1 MRLCLKLRQGQGPW
15 IAFLK
20 EWVSRGLQAFGG
32 SGQSPALLAAL
43 LAPTLAAAD
52 PLLASPPGLA
62 PTAQAEYRHFLDD
75 NLPRAF
81 ALSPDGRAA
90 RGTGATPAQA
100 REAAL
105 AACGRATP
113 ALATPP
119 TAPPTLVQPGPA
131 LPRPCALWADGLSV
145 VAPGHES
152 APPAPPA
159 TLRDTWNYT
168 LAPDP
173 RFAWHG
179 PADAAG
185 VVLWAHGRTAGQDS
199 RGVQPPPL
207 LRPFG
212 NAGFDVVRLD
222 REPFADDRDRAGVW
236 LRDSLALLRRLGY
249 RRIVAAGQ
257 SRGAWNALQSLDT
270 PNLADAVI
278 ALSPAA
284 QGSAAGTNLGSQD
297 DEMRRLVRA
306 AASSATRLAVAQ
318 FADDP
323 FAADEDDRARRLSSL
338 RPTLGAVLLIDRPP
352 GFAGHGAGLDP
363 EFAARFGACLLRFAT
378 APDPPAACP

>member
-1 MRLCLKLRQGQGPW
+1 M
-15 IAFLK
+15 
-20 EWVSRGLQAFGG
+20 SRGLRAVGG

-43 LAPTLAAAD
+43 LAPTLAAAAD
-52 PLLASPPGLA
+52 AIPPPPPGLSPA
-62 PTAQAEYRHFLDD
+62 AQAEYRRFLDD

-100 REAAL
+100 RDAAL
-105 AACGRATP
+105 TNCLRAT
-113 ALATPP
+113 
-119 TAPPTLVQPGPA
+119 
-131 LPRPCALWADGLSV
+131 LPHASPQPCALWADGLAV

-152 APPAPPA
+152 APPPPPA
-159 TLRDTWNYT
+159 ALRDTWNYT

-249 RRIVAAGQ
+249 RRVVAAGQ

-270 PNLADAVI
+270 PGAADAVI

-284 QGSAAGTNLGSQD
+284 QGSGAGTNLGSQD
-297 DEMRRLVRA
+297 DELRRLVRA
-306 AASSATRLAVAQ
+306 AAPSATRLAVAQ

-323 FAADEDDRARRLSSL
+323 FAADEDDRARRLAGL

-363 EFAARFGACLLRFAT
+363 EFAARFGACLLRFVT